1 MQKASLHAIDQGL
14 DAQTTQSELSER
26 TQEAVKAAKQQ
37 KIDNKTG
44 HMCTHVTSFQT
55 QNDHDA
61 ILRTRDLSDAEEG
74 QESFDNNT
82 SIQLKHA
89 ETLPMVDLKS

>member
-44 HMCTHVTSFQT
+44 HMCTHV
-55 QNDHDA
+55 HDA